1 MDAIKTIGYPRA
13 FKQKEEQGFR
23 AVKRM
28 NYLERLCIACFAFLG
43 TNSFAYEIMIE
54 SEATKDLG
62 YGEWVVKTDGEF
74 DLMQK
79 LVHSGNTVFDVGANV
94 GEWSLHALE
103 LGRPIR
109 LYAFE
114 PLPLIFTDLQQK
126 LSNYSN
132 VQTINLALSNNIG
145 RANFC
150 YYDETYEF
158 SGLSSFYVRE
168 VLKADHQPPKIIEV
182 EQDTL
187 THFCL
192 NHNID
197 KIDFLKIDAEG
208 AEWIILQGAAE
219 LIKQSKITAI
229 QFEYGGCYID
239 ANTRLEDIFNFLSQQ
254 EYLIFRII
262 PNGLIQITE
271 WSPHLENFII
281 SNYVAIKKGETSNLL
296 GESWKSSQDF

>member
-1 MDAIKTIGYPRA
+1 MK
-13 FKQKEEQGFR
+13 
-23 AVKRM
+23 
-28 NYLERLCIACFAFLG
+28 YLEGLCLACFLFMVA
-43 TNSFAYEIMIE
+43 NIFAYEIMTE
-54 SEATKDLG
+54 SETTKNLG
-62 YGEWVVKTDGEF
+62 YGEWVIRTDGEL

-79 LVHSGNTVFDVGANV
+79 LIRSGNTIFDVGANV
-94 GEWSLHALE
+94 GEWSVHALE
-103 LGRPIR
+103 LGRPIH

-114 PLPLIFTDLQQK
+114 PLPLIFTDLQQR
-126 LSNYSN
+126 LSHYSN
-132 VQTINLALSNNIG
+132 VQTVNLALSNRIG
-145 RANFC
+145 KASFC

-158 SGLSSFYVRE
+158 SGLSGFYVRE
-168 VLKADHQPPKIIEV
+168 VLKADHQPPKMIEV

-208 AEWIILQGAAE
+208 AEWIILQGAAD
-219 LIKQSKITAI
+219 LIKQNKITAI

-239 ANTRLEDIFNFLSQQ
+239 AQTKLEDVFNFLSQH

-281 SNYVAIKKGETSNLL
+281 SNYVAIKKEEISNLL
-296 GESWKSSQDF
+296 GEA